1 MIRNKT
7 LNTPFPNG
15 DYQIW
20 WPVYIERVILNYCP
34 ILYALTLINGIHTQR
49 ERNGGWPRKW
59 GRKREKE
66 RQQSSLTEIY
76 CVIFITWKANRVER
90 RFHVFALAYS
100 QRRNSDVCNRVRY
113 DVSWSGLMVHH
124 HSHVAHKTGEPMTS
138 KTTTNRRKSIIL
150 FASKMFKTQ
159 AMLLV
164 FIYPY
169 GLIVCVRFQLCCCVV
184 SCCFFS

>member
-1 MIRNKT
+1 MGYT
-7 LNTPFPNG
+7 
-15 DYQIW
+15 
-20 WPVYIERVILNYCP
+20 
-34 ILYALTLINGIHTQR
+34 HTQ
-49 ERNGGWPRKW
+49 RNGGWPHKW